1 MSKRKTSGG
10 DYQVGY
16 RRPPKAHQFQKGAP
30 SANPAGRPK
39 KARTPDIRSTD
50 AFHQLVLKEA
60 AAEITV
66 IEAGKE
72 IRISKLEALVRQ
84 WFNQGIK
91 GDARA
96 RKDLLPALLAAVN
109 AEKKKAAMTEIPD
122 LHSMDP
128 NCAAE
133 AYLAFIRGDLL
144 E

>member
-72 IRISKLEALVRQ
+72 NLH
-84 WFNQGIK
+84 
-91 GDARA
+91 DAA
-96 RKDLLPALLAAVN
+96 RFQRRDRWACGG
-109 AEKKKAAMTEIPD
+109 
-122 LHSMDP
+122 SS
-128 NCAAE
+128 
-133 AYLAFIRGDLL
+133 RGL
-144 E
+144 